1 MLKCEIEIEVHR
13 LKRFEKGFFQV
24 GSNRTFKEAPVVLL
38 EPDTFP
44 TKRVANSTFPA
55 SFYIESSD
63 PTYHTQRS
71 PELHYN

>member
-44 TKRVANSTFPA
+44 AKRVAKQHIPRQFLYRILRSHIP
-55 SFYIESSD
+55 
-63 PTYHTQRS
+63 HTSLPRTV
-71 PELHYN
+71 L